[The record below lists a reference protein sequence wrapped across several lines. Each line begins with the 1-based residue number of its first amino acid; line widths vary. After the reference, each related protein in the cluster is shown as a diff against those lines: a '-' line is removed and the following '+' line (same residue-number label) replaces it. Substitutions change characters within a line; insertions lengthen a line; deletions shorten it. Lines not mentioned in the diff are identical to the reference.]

1 MTLLILG
8 LALWVVPHHLKRLA
22 PDLRAGWG
30 DKAKGPLSLAM
41 LAGIVLMVIGYRAA
55 EGTFYWGR
63 SPALVG
69 VNNLLMLIAVYLFA
83 AAGMKT
89 ALARKMRHPMLWG
102 HGSLGG
108 GASDGQWRHAVFSA
122 FWHDG
127 GLGAGGDGAGQP
139 GWALGA
145 ARGETRKVRNHGR
158 GRNAAGLWR
167 GLRPALCPWL
177 PNIWMRS

>member
-102 HGSLGG
+102 TVL
-108 GASDGQWRHAVFSA
+108 WAVA
-122 FWHDG
+122 H
-127 GLGAGGDGAGQP
+127 LMVNGDTPSFLLFGTMAA
-139 GWALGA
+139 WALVAMVLVNRGGPWVPPA
-145 ARGETRKVRNHGR
+145 AKPAKFEIMA
-158 GRNAAGLWR
+158 AAGTLLVYGAIS
-167 GLRPALCPWL
+167 GLHYALGYPTFG
-177 PNIWMRS
+177 